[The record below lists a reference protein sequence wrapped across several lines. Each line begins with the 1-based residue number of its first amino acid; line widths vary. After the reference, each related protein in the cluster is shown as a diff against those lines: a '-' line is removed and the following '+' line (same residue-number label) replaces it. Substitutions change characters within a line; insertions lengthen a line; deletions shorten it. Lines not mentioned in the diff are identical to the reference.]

1 MVGDRAGDIPPSF
14 HCECVSNIGRRRR
27 MCGGGVILRAP
38 TTNGIK
44 YHVLALVNWITWH
57 PAERKNN
64 AAKMDAPISDGV

>member
-1 MVGDRAGDIPPSF
+1 M
-14 HCECVSNIGRRRR
+14 GR
-27 MCGGGVILRAP
+27 GGVILRAP